1 MLWKKRIEWL
11 KALTEAS
18 GVTGDEGEIK
28 RMLVARLSDKAV
40 VSYDKLGSVIFQKSG
55 NIAGPRIMLAAHMDE
70 IGFFVKH
77 ITKEGFIKFGQLGG
91 WPDQVLLSQ
100 RVEVLSKNGRHLGII
115 GSLPPHLMDAEQ
127 RKKLVEKKDM
137 FIDIGASD
145 EQQVKTLGI
154 RPGDPIVPISEFKVM
169 GNEKLLLAK
178 AWDDRVG
185 CAIMVDIIEKLQ
197 NIDHPNTVFGVGT
210 VQEEVGLRGARTA
223 VNAVKPDL
231 AIIVDVGING
241 DTPGVTPEKSSVAL
255 GKGPAI
261 TVYDTSMVPQRRFK
275 DFIFEIAE
283 ANNIPFQYSVVEA
296 GGTDAGA
303 IHLSDIGVPSIAI
316 SMPARYIHS
325 HNGLIHT
332 DDYDNTL
339 KLILLLIQALDSERY
354 RQIIEN

>member
-1 MLWKKRIEWL
+1 MIWKKRIKWL

-28 RMLVARLSDKAV
+28 RMLVARLTGKAV
-40 VSYDKLGSVIFQKSG
+40 VSYDKLGSVIFEKSG
-55 NIAGPRIMLAAHMDE
+55 TAAGPRIMLAAHMDE

-77 ITKEGFIKFGQLGG
+77 ITKEGFVKFGQLGG

-100 RVEVLSKNGRHLGII
+100 RVEILSKSGRHLGVI
-115 GSLPPHLMDAEQ
+115 GSMPPHLMDADQ

-137 FIDIGASD
+137 YIDIGATD
-145 EQQVKTLGI
+145 DQQVKGLGI
-154 RPGDPIVPISEFKVM
+154 RPGDPIVPVSEFKVM

-185 CAIMVDIIEKLQ
+185 CAIMVDVIEELQ
-197 NIDHPNTVFGVGT
+197 NIDHPNTVFAVGT

-241 DTPGVTPEKSSVAL
+241 DTPGVTPEKSAVGL

-261 TVYDTSMVPQRRFK
+261 TVYDTSMVPHRRFK
-275 DFIFEIAE
+275 DFIFELAE
-283 ANNIPFQYSVVEA
+283 KHNIPFQYSVVEA

-303 IHLSDIGVPSIAI
+303 IHLSDTGVPSIAI

-339 KLILLLIQALDSERY
+339 KLITLLIQELTSERY